1 MPRAVGIGLA
11 GIALTLVALMFDAAP
26 LFVPGIA
33 FTILAALA
41 PALVWL
47 GSRRARVR
55 RLLDRRRV
63 IEDEPLEASIE
74 VDRAWLALSAS
85 EVIEPLAPTTIPLP
99 RRGRRGTVRVV
110 LRFARRGR
118 RAIEPPSLVVRDP
131 LDLWSRTVRG
141 RGPRSE
147 LLVLPR
153 TEPVQLLDRPSGADG
168 GLAASVRSELP
179 AAVEIDGL
187 RPYQVGTPAS
197 RIHWP
202 AVARGRGLLE
212 RRLKAEA
219 DTRPLIVLDARTPR
233 APEHLDAAVRA
244 AASLALELGDAG
256 GCGLLLPGDRRPISV
271 EGELVAWPAVHARL
285 ALVEETSAPPVLSA
299 ARLRLGAVLYVAA
312 RPLDRLPSA
321 AAGIARGSAVLVLP
335 ADVGPPATGGRPP
348 PPAFAVSGCLG
359 YVVRARARSRDRTPR
374 PATAA
379 GRAG

>member
-219 DTRPLIVLDARTPR
+219 DTRPLIVLDARHPESAGAPR
-233 APEHLDAAVRA
+233 RRGTSCRFARTGTRRCGRMRTA
-244 AASLALELGDAG
+244 AARRSPPDLG
-256 GCGLLLPGDRRPISV
+256 R
-271 EGELVAWPAVHARL
+271 GELAAWPAVHARL
-285 ALVEETSAPPVLSA
+285 ALVEEAERTAGLE
-299 ARLRLGAVLYVAA
+299 R
-312 RPLDRLPSA
+312 SA
-321 AAGIARGSAVLVLP
+321 AAARSGAVRRRSP
-335 ADVGPPATGGRPP
+335 ARSPTRQPQPESRADRRCSSCRRTSDPPQRA
-348 PPAFAVSGCLG
+348 
-359 YVVRARARSRDRTPR
+359 VVRRRRHST
-374 PATAA
+374 
-379 GRAG
+379 